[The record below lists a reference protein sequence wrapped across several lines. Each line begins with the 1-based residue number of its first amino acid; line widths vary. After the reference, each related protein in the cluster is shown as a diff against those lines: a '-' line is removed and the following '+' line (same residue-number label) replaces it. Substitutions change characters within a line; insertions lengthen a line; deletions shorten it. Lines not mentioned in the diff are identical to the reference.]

1 METHSR
7 PTHSYDQAT
16 VLFSGGTDSA
26 LAAVEML
33 KVCRKVT
40 LLTFD
45 PGYIFFVEN
54 SRVHAD
60 ALKQKYG
67 EERVTHLI
75 VPIRDIAG
83 RVLFG
88 DVKKDLRAY
97 GFDMTALVC
106 MGCRLSMHTAAIIY
120 NLENGIAVLADG
132 SIEKQ
137 SAIPEQRQ
145 AVIEANRRRYLD
157 QYGIL
162 HVSPVYSEEHS
173 DVKLFEEGIAP
184 KRNLK
189 KQFIFFDTQA
199 TCVFGVP
206 ADVYAR
212 MFYKPIMGESTNI
225 QSVDYCRERYPVMQQ
240 VIEDYFTGRNLSL
253 ADLVARLRA
262 KHPAENERSERHA

>member
-1 METHSR
+1 MPDPAAER
-7 PTHSYDQAT
+7 YAQAS

-33 KVCRKVT
+33 RRCDQVT

-54 SRVHAD
+54 SRVHAE
-60 ALKQKYG
+60 ALARKYG
-67 EERVTHLI
+67 EDRVRHLI
-75 VPIRDIAG
+75 LPISDVVRS
-83 RVLFG
+83 VLFS
-88 DVKKDLRAY
+88 DVKKDLAAY

-106 MGCRLSMHTAAIIY
+106 MGCRLSMHTAAIIF
-120 NLENGIAVLADG
+120 NLENGIPVLADG

-145 AVIEANRRRYLD
+145 AVIEANRERYLE

-162 HVSPVYSEEHS
+162 HLSPIYTERHS
-173 DVKLFEEGIAP
+173 DEKLFAEGIAS
-184 KRNLK
+184 KQRLK

-212 MFYKPIMGESTNI
+212 MFYKPIMGKSTDI
-225 QSVDYCRERYPVMQQ
+225 QSVAYCQQRYPLMHN
-240 VIEDYFTGRNLSL
+240 VIERHL
-253 ADLVARLRA
+253 AGKGLDLGALVARLKGMHATAPGRA
-262 KHPAENERSERHA
+262 S